1 MHHLW
6 PLAVTYW
13 DACDYARKG
22 MQRHYENR
30 CQMAQALAAIGNGS
44 VSHPQFNPGNADMV
58 RAIHATGPNWR
69 VQSLNSEVGYK
80 LVLEIA
86 ANDAQA
92 LALIALLMEGDNPL

>member
-1 MHHLW
+1 MLF
-6 PLAVTYW
+6 
-13 DACDYARKG
+13 R
-22 MQRHYENR
+22 
-30 CQMAQALAAIGNGS
+30 S
-44 VSHPQFNPGNADMV
+44 
-58 RAIHATGPNWR
+58 WR